1 MRKLLVGY
9 FFSLLVLIVIA
20 QISVAAAESFT
31 SENANSALQ
40 RRDNTETAGDEFL
53 IKKPKSSNHLWEYLK
68 IDATEIR
75 EQEEDDEKELNPLKK
90 CLEQGGY
97 PGVNQVKIAAL
108 RKIATAERDFS
119 YLTES
124 ERYLLILVF
133 RI

>member
-20 QISVAAAESFT
+20 QISVAAAKSFT

-40 RRDNTETAGDEFL
+40 RRGNTEMTGDEFL
-53 IKKPKSSNHLWEYLK
+53 INKPKSSNHLWEYFK

-75 EQEEDDEKELNPLKK
+75 EQEEDDEKDLNPLKK
-90 CLEQGGY
+90 CLEQSGY
-97 PGVNQVKIAAL
+97 PGAHHLKIAAL

>member
-20 QISVAAAESFT
+20 QISVAAAKSFT
-31 SENANSALQ
+31 CENANSVLQ
-40 RRDNTETAGDEFL
+40 RRANTEMTGDEFL
-53 IKKPKSSNHLWEYLK
+53 INKPKSSNHLWEYFK

-75 EQEEDDEKELNPLKK
+75 EQEEDDEKDLNLLKK
-90 CLEQGGY
+90 CLEQSVY
-97 PGVNQVKIAAL
+97 PGAHHLKIAAL